1 MLANPL
7 NIIPIKILFTKC
19 ATFTRLSMPD
29 ICLNFVVLTQFF
41 LMIDL
46 YFQNLLLTKY
56 ESKPPEQYS
65 LITLSYEMCYFHH
78 TILYMPVDV
87 GVNQTPFKD

>member
-65 LITLSYEMCYFHH
+65 LITLLYEMCYFHH